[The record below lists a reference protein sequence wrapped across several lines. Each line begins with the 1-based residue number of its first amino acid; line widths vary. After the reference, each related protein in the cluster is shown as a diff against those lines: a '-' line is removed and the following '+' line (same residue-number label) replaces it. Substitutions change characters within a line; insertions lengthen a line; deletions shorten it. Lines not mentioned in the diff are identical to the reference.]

1 MLAKFNMT
9 EVFIYDTLRTPLGEG
24 NKNGSLFEVRPI
36 DLLSKCL
43 HALKIRNQLETP
55 KVDDLIIGCV
65 VPAGGQADNIA
76 KTALLHA
83 RWSPSIPGLQ
93 INRFQASGL
102 VAIGLAAAKIK
113 AGWDS
118 LIVAG
123 GLESM
128 SRVHRSEHR
137 GAISSD
143 PDIMNRIG
151 SIPVGVAADL
161 IATMEGFSKAELDDF
176 ALKSMN
182 KASIAHQKKFYE
194 KSIIPIFDQNK
205 IAILIKDETISTDIS
220 EESVNESLPIFPK
233 SNRYGF
239 DAIALRKYPLVEQI
253 IPFHSR
259 ANIAQKADSAAIT
272 LLGNSSIGKALNL
285 QARAKIIAVTT
296 LSTDITI
303 AHKGGIKA
311 AEEVLKKV
319 NLKPKDIDLWY
330 VNESFAAPALLFQK
344 VYNIPDKRFNPCGG
358 NIAFGDALGAN
369 GTILFGMLLDELERQ
384 NLKRGLV
391 TMSAEGGIGT
401 SMIIEIV

>member
-1 MLAKFNMT
+1 MT
-9 EVFIYDTLRTPLGEG
+9 DVYIYDSLRTPLGKG
-24 NKNGSLFEVRPI
+24 NKSGALFEVRPI

-43 HALKIRNQLETP
+43 QALEERNHLNTN

-65 VPAGGQADNIA
+65 VPAGGQADNVA

-83 RWSPSIPGLQ
+83 KWSPNIPGMQ

-113 AGWDS
+113 SGWES

-128 SRVHRSEHR
+128 SRVKRSKHR

-143 PDIMNRIG
+143 PDIMNKIG

-161 IATMEGFSKAELDDF
+161 VATMEGFKKEQLDKF
-176 ALKSMN
+176 ALKSIK
-182 KASIAHQKKFYE
+182 KAITAHKKDYFK

-205 IAILIKDETISTDIS
+205 IAILAKDETI
-220 EESVNESLPIFPK
+220 NEDTSAEKIAINEPIYPK
-233 SNRYGF
+233 SHRVGF

-253 IPFHSR
+253 IPFHSNGNR
-259 ANIAQKADSAAIT
+259 AHSADSAA
-272 LLGNSSIGKALNL
+272 LMLVGNMEMGKELALK
-285 QARAKIIAVTT
+285 ARAKIIAVETS
-296 LSTDITI
+296 STDLTIT
-303 AHKGGIKA
+303 HKGGIKA
-311 AEEVLKKV
+311 ATEVLEKAK
-319 NLKPKDIDLWY
+319 LKPKDIDLWY
-330 VNESFAAPALLFQK
+330 VNESFAAPALLFQQTFK
-344 VYNIPDKRFNPCGG
+344 ITDKKFNPCGG

-369 GTILFGMLLDELERQ
+369 GTVLLGMLLDELERQ
-384 NLKRGLV
+384 NLKRGLLAI
-391 TMSAEGGIGT
+391 SAEGGIGT